1 MFKFAIKNILRYR
14 SRSML
19 TLIVIAFSALASMTC
34 VGMMEGVINHMIDG
48 FVKYD
53 TAHIRI
59 TTTEFKEKIRFQ
71 PMYANIKEVNSF
83 KEELLRFPEIELV
96 SPAFR
101 FGGLIAQ
108 NDSTIP
114 VTLIA
119 LDLDNNSYDLKS
131 KIITGKISDKGIIMG
146 ITLAEKFNLK
156 VGDSPLIASTTVDS
170 GLNATKTP
178 IIATSYFGVSQFDKH
193 TVIMDLQ
200 TGEKLLRTP
209 DTATEVFIILKN
221 IKNTDMMVEKLKKLY
236 PDYVID
242 SYKDQMGP
250 LYNSIEMEKN
260 ILYLLAMII
269 MFLGSFVI
277 TNSLVASIYERMHEI
292 GMLKAIGFTNGELT
306 RMLFY
311 EGIIY
316 GIIGGGIGFTAG
328 ALLVYY
334 LSQVGMDFS
343 ASIGDANI
351 PIESIIYPKLTFISA
366 TASLLIAVIVPGI
379 VSLIPARLMKKITPV
394 EALTSRG

>member
-19 TLIVIAFSALASMTC
+19 TLIVIAFSSLASMAC
-34 VGMMEGVINHMIDG
+34 VGMMEGVINHMIEG

-59 TTTEFKEKIRFQ
+59 TTTEFKDKIRFR
-71 PMYANIKEVNSF
+71 PMYANIKEANAF
-83 KEELLRFPEIELV
+83 KKELLAFPEIELV
-96 SPAFR
+96 SPTFR
-101 FGGLIAQ
+101 FGGLISQ
-108 NDSTIP
+108 DDSTIP

-119 LDLDNNSYDLKS
+119 LDLNNNSYDLES
-131 KIITGKISDKGIIMG
+131 KIVNGKIDDRGIIMG
-146 ITLAEKFNLK
+146 VSLAEKLNLK
-156 VGDSPLIASTTVDS
+156 LEDTPLIASTTVDS

-200 TGEKLLRTP
+200 TGERLLRSP
-209 DTATEVFIILKN
+209 DTATEVFIMLKN
-221 IKNTDMMVEKLKKLY
+221 INDTDLMTEKLKKLY
-236 PDYVID
+236 PDYVVD
-242 SYKDQMGP
+242 NYKVQMGP
-250 LYNSIEMEKN
+250 LYNTIEMEKN
-260 ILYLLAMII
+260 VLYLLATII

-277 TNSLVASIYERMHEI
+277 TNSLIASIYERMHEI

-334 LSQVGMDFS
+334 LSQVGIDFS
-343 ASIGDANI
+343 ASIGDAKM
-351 PIESIIYPKLTFISA
+351 PIETMIYPKLTFISA